1 MKKLTMFAAL
11 VFILSL
17 ASVCQ
22 AADSA
27 TIDVSAYV
35 DPSIELTW
43 GMAKVDS
50 MLTADPGDDVF
61 TGSQTVM
68 DYGTLTHFLADGT
81 TDAGTWYSR
90 YYYAVFM
97 SAITG
102 GAKYQLQ
109 SQSDGL
115 FSGGVKLPKAWAV
128 KSVSCWDSIADA
140 SITCPTGSAVADPQS
155 AEGTVILYDSGA
167 QDTSTIGIRADYAI
181 PGYNADASV
190 PFTGFEPVPVNQ
202 NAGTYAGQVRIT
214 VVAY

>member
-1 MKKLTMFAAL
+1 MKKLSMFLAL

-27 TIDVSAYV
+27 TIDVSAFV
-35 DPSIELTW
+35 DPTVELTW

-50 MLTADPGDDVF
+50 MLTADPADDVF
-61 TGSQTVM
+61 TGNQTVM
-68 DYGTLTHFLADGT
+68 DYGTLSHLLADGT
-81 TDAGTWYSR
+81 SEAGTWYSR
-90 YYYAVFM
+90 FYYAVFM

-109 SQSDGL
+109 SQSAGL
-115 FSGGVKLPKAWAV
+115 FADTIKLPKAWAV
-128 KSVSCWDSIADA
+128 KSVSCWNSVTDA
-140 SITCPTGSAVADPQS
+140 AVPCPAGSAVADPQP

-167 QDTSTIGIRADYAI
+167 QDTSTIAIRADYAI
-181 PGYNADASV
+181 PGFNADGSD

-202 NAGTYAGQVRIT
+202 NAGTYAGQVKIT
-214 VVAY
+214 VVTY